1 MNPKR
6 VFAIA
11 ANVFKETI
19 RDRVLYV
26 ILFFAV
32 ILLLGTRFLPEV
44 AAGSSV
50 KLILDAGL
58 ATISLFGL
66 VVAVFVGTNLINK
79 EIEKRTIFVLI
90 AKPLKRS
97 ELLLGKHLGLGAV
110 LAVLV
115 GLMFLAFLL
124 AIFVVIQVDPGFV
137 PIQSMVTAVAL
148 NYLEL
153 LVIIAAALFFGT
165 FTSSLMASVF
175 TFSLYLIGH
184 FSRDLLALGA
194 IAKNENIAMLTRVV
208 YTLLPDLE
216 RFNIRNESIYGSIP
230 SLTELGV
237 TLSLGILYIALFMSG
252 AVTIFSRREF

>member
-6 VFAIA
+6 IFAIA

-66 VVAVFVGTNLINK
+66 VVAVFVGTNLLNK

-124 AIFVVIQVDPGFV
+124 AIFAIIQVDPGFV
-137 PIQSMVTAVAL
+137 PLQSIVWAVAM

-175 TFSLYLIGH
+175 TLSLYLIGH

-194 IAKNENIAMLTRVV
+194 IAKNENIATLTRVI
-208 YTLLPDLE
+208 YTILPDLE
-216 RFNIRNESIYGSIP
+216 RFNFRNESIYGVAP
-230 SLTELGV
+230 NLTEIGF
-237 TLSLGILYIALFMSG
+237 TLALGILYIALFMSG
-252 AVTIFSRREF
+252 AITIFSRREF

>member
-79 EIEKRTIFVLI
+79 EIEKRI

-137 PIQSMVTAVAL
+137 PIQSMVGAVAL

-175 TFSLYLIGH
+175 TFSLYVIGH

-216 RFNIRNESIYGSIP
+216 RFNIRNESIYGNIP

>member
-1 MNPKR
+1 MNAKR

-11 ANVFKETI
+11 DNVFKETI

-66 VVAVFVGTNLINK
+66 VVSVFVGTNLINK

-110 LAVLV
+110 VAILV
-115 GLMFLAFLL
+115 GLMFLVFLL
-124 AIFVVIQVDPGFV
+124 AIFAIIQVNPGFV
-137 PIQSMVTAVAL
+137 PLQSMAYSVGL

-153 LVIIAAALFFGT
+153 LVIIAAALFFST

-184 FSRDLLALGA
+184 FSRDLLALGS
-194 IAKNENIAMLTRVV
+194 IAKNENIATLTRVI
-208 YTLLPDLE
+208 YTILPDLE
-216 RFNIRNESIYGSIP
+216 RFNIRNESIYGNVP
-230 SLTELGV
+230 SLTETGV
-237 TLSLGILYIALFMSG
+237 TLALGILYIALFMSG